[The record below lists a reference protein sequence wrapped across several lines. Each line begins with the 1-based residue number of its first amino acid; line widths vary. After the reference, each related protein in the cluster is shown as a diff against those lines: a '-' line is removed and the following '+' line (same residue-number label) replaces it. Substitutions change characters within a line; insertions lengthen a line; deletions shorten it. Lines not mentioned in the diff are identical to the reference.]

1 MATRWRGLFFPKHIY
16 SKITNDISR
25 RKTDHISTKFHR
37 NDPWVVLSQIE
48 FHEEL
53 WLPWQPIEKNFY
65 KCEFLPK
72 LLKNLTQSGQVSII
86 RAIMALSLLYGSGL
100 RGTIQGPLVFFI
112 RTISNEYKFIILNSR
127 RKKISKQMSDKLSH
141 NVSDRYSII

>member
-1 MATRWRGLFFPKHIY
+1 MAARGRGLFFPKHIY

-25 RKTDHISTKFHR
+25 RKTGRISTKFHR

-53 WLPWQPIEKNFY
+53 WLPWQPIEKTFINVNLY
-65 KCEFLPK
+65 QNC
-72 LLKNLTQSGQVSII
+72 LKSLTQSGQMSVI

-100 RGTIQGPLVFFI
+100 RGTIQGHLGPLV
-112 RTISNEYKFIILNSR
+112 
-127 RKKISKQMSDKLSH
+127 
-141 NVSDRYSII
+141 